1 MKWLSSSL
9 TSQVV
14 SLVMLHESQPR
25 RSQRNRPWPL
35 EKPQPCYVYCLF
47 EDTALL
53 SDLHLPQSLLWEQ
66 GAWTFIVVQGAG
78 PCSDQGHG
86 PATYQPPRHEQQKLY
101 QTEKSK
107 LSLLFNIFTTFA
119 QTALLLQG
127 S

>member
-25 RSQRNRPWPL
+25 RPQRHRPWPL
-35 EKPQPCYVYCLF
+35 EKPQHCYVYCLF

-53 SDLHLPQSLLWEQ
+53 SDLHLPKSLLWDQ

-78 PCSDQGHG
+78 PCSDRVTDLPHTSHLAMNSRNFIKQKIKVE
-86 PATYQPPRHEQQKLY
+86 PP
-101 QTEKSK
+101 
-107 LSLLFNIFTTFA
+107 F
-119 QTALLLQG
+119 
-127 S
+127 